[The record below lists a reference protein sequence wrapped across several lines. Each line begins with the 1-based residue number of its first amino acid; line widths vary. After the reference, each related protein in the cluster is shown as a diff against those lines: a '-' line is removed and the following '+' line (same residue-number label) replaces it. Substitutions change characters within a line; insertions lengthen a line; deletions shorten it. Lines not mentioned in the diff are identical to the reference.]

1 MAKLKEGFET
11 KLEKLQAISTQ
22 LESGKLTLDEMLEAF
37 EKGTALYRECN
48 LILEEAE
55 AKVNL
60 IINEVETEPFEI
72 KEEN

>member
-1 MAKLKEGFET
+1 MKEGFET
-11 KLEKLQAISTQ
+11 KLEKLQAISAE

-37 EKGTALYRECN
+37 EKGIALYRECN
-48 LILEEAE
+48 QLLTKAE

-60 IINEVETEPFEI
+60 IINEGEALETVPFEI